1 MNLFEFTYF
10 LNIIAA
16 PFAQPYWVY
25 FFLGDVPLSPDQFGG
40 AAVASQYIY
49 PGTPT
54 NIAGDTPKLHGYTQ
68 AAIAKP
74 AAVAKFA
81 KRDDDSN
88 ETGSDADTT
97 TVVTGTE
104 TPNTDLVNDIID
116 TARFAKAHGG
126 AAAAARLVARSQD
139 ITKQFQ
145 GSVSAQLPF
154 TAKLKERVAPGDN
167 VLSYLKANLKW
178 RVVIPLQ
185 GEPKDLPPMRAYVSR
200 SEKGSTSKR
209 QIVWPASEGKNGG
222 LNRGELPAL
231 EKSYSG

>member
-49 PGTPT
+49 PGTPA
-54 NIAGDTPKLHGYTQ
+54 NDAPKLRGYTQ

-74 AAVAKFA
+74 AKFF

-88 ETGSDADTT
+88 NDETGNDDTPVITTGTT
-97 TVVTGTE
+97 TD

-139 ITKQFQ
+139 LSQQFQ

-154 TAKLKERVAPGDN
+154 TAKLKECLAPGDN

-178 RVVIPLQ
+178 RVVIPLK
-185 GEPKDLPPMRAYVSR
+185 GEPQDLPPMRVYVSR
-200 SEKGSTSKR
+200 LEKGSSKR

-222 LNRGELPAL
+222 LNKGELPAL
-231 EKSYSG
+231 EKAHSG